1 MTTTTPSP
9 QEMSVLLVRVETL
22 ERDLKKLGEQLQTY
36 VPARENDIR
45 LQSIQDSVK
54 RTESDVSKIKDQLS
68 DLYTK
73 LTNQD
78 QASQVRDNSRR
89 AAQDRLQIKYLTGI
103 IAFFFT
109 ILAGLLVAFLT
120 HLIH

>member
-89 AAQDRLQIKYLTGI
+89 AAQDRLQIQYLTGI
-103 IAFFFT
+103 IAFFFSV
-109 ILAGLLVAFLT
+109 LAGLLVAFLT

>member
-1 MTTTTPSP
+1 
-9 QEMSVLLVRVETL
+9 MSVLLVRVETL

-89 AAQDRLQIKYLTGI
+89 AAQDRLQIQYLTGI
-103 IAFFFT
+103 IAFFFSV
-109 ILAGLLVAFLT
+109 LAGLLVAFLT